1 MQEHR
6 ADTRNLREA
15 GSLQAGGRQTD
26 FHSTLQAA
34 GRALGPASAPVGT
47 VTVVPGYS
55 TVWGCCELAGHLIA
69 LSPGMGWAELWMA
82 QPRWFVHCNKYS
94 SERVTFLISNGFI
107 SPPKLTTP
115 LCVTV
120 SFADEET
127 DSEKGGAGR
136 WHTDPT
142 TPLCW
147 SLARYAHLLN
157 RFWWKLY
164 TELATNGGCQAIVIP

>member
-1 MQEHR
+1 MEDRQILTQPCRQLE
-6 ADTRNLREA
+6 EPWVQ
-15 GSLQAGGRQTD
+15 LQ
-26 FHSTLQAA
+26 L
-34 GRALGPASAPVGT
+34 LSAPLT
-47 VTVVPGYS
+47 VAPGYS

-127 DSEKGGAGR
+127 DSEKGGVAYR
-136 WHTDPT
+136 SYH
-142 TPLCW
+142 PLVLEFGALRT
-147 SLARYAHLLN
+147 SS
-157 RFWWKLY
+157 
-164 TELATNGGCQAIVIP
+164 